1 MLQVTMEKKVVV
13 NFWFFKEVLIA
24 ILLVVNF

>member
-1 MLQVTMEKKVVV
+1 MLQVTMEMKVVA
-13 NFWFFKEVLIA
+13 NFWFFKKVLIA